1 MMSRIKKIFLNDY
14 CILYLI
20 IANAF
25 LIFVQEFQLRGS
37 ILDYF
42 EPIFT
47 LLFIFEMIIKINEF
61 GFSKY
66 MSNSW
71 NRLDF
76 ILVILS
82 IPSLGAIFWNDN
94 IFQLNIFLTLRVFRV
109 FKFFRLIRFFPNAQ
123 ILVKSVKRA
132 LKASYIIIASFFLLV
147 FIVALISCSLYKK
160 ILPEYFNDPLRSFYS
175 IFRLFSVDGWHEIP
189 DLISIRTTPFIA
201 FFSKIYFSIL
211 LFGGG
216 IIGLSLVNS
225 IFVHAMVS
233 DNNDDLEKKVSQ
245 LSEKIDL
252 LSEKIQELNSN
263 HNTLN

>member
-1 MMSRIKKIFLNDY
+1 
-14 CILYLI
+14 
-20 IANAF
+20 
-25 LIFVQEFQLRGS
+25 
-37 ILDYF
+37 
-42 EPIFT
+42 
-47 LLFIFEMIIKINEF
+47 
-61 GFSKY
+61 
-66 MSNSW
+66 
-71 NRLDF
+71 
-76 ILVILS
+76 
-82 IPSLGAIFWNDN
+82 
-94 IFQLNIFLTLRVFRV
+94 
-109 FKFFRLIRFFPNAQ
+109 
-123 ILVKSVKRA
+123 
-132 LKASYIIIASFFLLV
+132 
-147 FIVALISCSLYKK
+147 
-160 ILPEYFNDPLRSFYS
+160 
-175 IFRLFSVDGWHEIP
+175 VDGWHEIP